1 VDVIDDAARLKDM
14 LAYSKQERR
23 IPVIVDGGQVT
34 IGFDGG
40 S

>member
-1 VDVIDDAARLKDM
+1 VIDDAARLKDM

-23 IPVIVDGGQVT
+23 IPVIVDRGQVT

>member
-1 VDVIDDAARLKDM
+1 M